1 MIETA
6 LIVGLMGITIPV
18 LYYNTRKIS
27 KIEGKVDLLYENL
40 NIKFKFKDNGKT

>member
-6 LIVGLMGITIPV
+6 LIVGLMAITLPV

-40 NIKFKFKDNGKT
+40 SVKFKFKENGK